1 MEAAERAIAA
11 CEDLAAH
18 DVQRRNIGP
27 LAAHVRG
34 NLLPA
39 ARSIAGHPAPGI
51 AIITGFFL
59 VHAEP
64 PNCETDGPPGA
75 VLLAAGL
82 AAGGIP
88 CRIATD
94 VHSADIVRAAL
105 ASAGIEGVVAM
116 DVVSA
121 EAGDGGLPLEAVR
134 QQWQAGPR
142 PVSHVVSIERCGP
155 STDGRPRD
163 ARGVDISSR
172 NAPLEGLYRGHW
184 VTIGIGDLGNEL
196 GMGSLPRELVAASVR
211 NGAALWCTVPCDYP
225 LVSGVSNWGA
235 AALLAA
241 IAMLRSGSGRS
252 MLPPLRPSF
261 SERVLEAISSRGAV
275 ASDSAGSIPAPRPFV
290 DGQPWPV
297 LAETYRRI
305 YELCEQALRT

>member
-11 CEDLAAH
+11 CEDLAAQ

-39 ARSIAGHPAPGI
+39 ARSIAGHPAPSI
-51 AIITGFFL
+51 AIVTGFFL
-59 VHAEP
+59 IHAEP

-75 VLLAAGL
+75 ALLAAGL
-82 AAGGIP
+82 SAGGIP
-88 CRIATD
+88 CRVATD
-94 VHSADIVRAAL
+94 VHSADIVGAAL
-105 ASAGIEGVVAM
+105 ASAGIDGEVPM

-121 EAGDGGLPLEAVR
+121 EAGDRGTPLAAVR
-134 QQWQAGPR
+134 KQWQAGPR

-155 STDGRPRD
+155 SADGRPRD

-172 NAPLEGLYRGHW
+172 NAPLEGLYGGDW

-196 GMGSLPRELVAASVR
+196 GMGSLPRDLVADSVR
-211 NGAALWCTVPCDYP
+211 NGAMLWCTVPCDYP

-241 IAMLRSGSGRS
+241 IAMLRRDAGRS
-252 MLPPLRPSF
+252 MLPALRPAL
-261 SERVLEAISSRGAV
+261 SERVLDAIFRRGAV
-275 ASDSAGSIPAPRPFV
+275 ASDSAGSVPAPRPFV

-297 LAETYRRI
+297 LAETYQRI
-305 YELCEQALRT
+305 YEICEQTLGA